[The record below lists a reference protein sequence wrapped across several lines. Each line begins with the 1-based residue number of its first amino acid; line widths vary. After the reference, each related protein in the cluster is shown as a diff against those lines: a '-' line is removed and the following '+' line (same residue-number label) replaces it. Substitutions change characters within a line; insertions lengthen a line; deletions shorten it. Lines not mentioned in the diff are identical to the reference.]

1 MGIST
6 KNGDGGMTNL
16 IKTKNVPK
24 SDERVHLLGSIDELT
39 SHLGLVKAKVCMT
52 QVKEMLASVQD
63 TLITVM
69 AGIADPHN
77 MKYKLKEAEVTRL
90 ETEMARMES
99 EFTMPQGWV
108 LPGGNAVSAEV
119 DIARTVTR
127 RCERYLSGVT
137 IKYGSDK
144 VAKQYLNRL
153 SDYLFILARY
163 TDAVM
168 TEPVSPQ
175 IQLMAPSIAAQEQPV
190 RSAPADT
197 GVKSIK
203 MEEPKADPVMENTV
217 MVNKEKLMDMTSEAI
232 IQEVLKR
239 MNKPEK
245 ISLDAAKK
253 LIEKVEEYSK
263 SQGMQAVIAVC
274 GPDGNP
280 IAVHVMDGAFLV
292 SFDVAIKKAY
302 TAAAVKMSTLE
313 LGELIK
319 PGATFQGLDH
329 IEGDKMVFFGG
340 GVPLKSGGRM
350 IGALGVSGGTGD
362 EDDRLAQYG
371 LGVLE
376 EVLS

>member
-39 SHLGLVKAKVCMT
+39 SHLGLVKAKVCISL
-52 QVKEMLASVQD
+52 VKEMLASVQD

-77 MKYKLKEAEVTRL
+77 MKYKLKEAEVTKL
-90 ETEMARMES
+90 ETEMARMEGA
-99 EFTMPQGWV
+99 FTMPQGWV

-163 TDAVM
+163 IDAVM
-168 TEPVSPQ
+168 SEDAVPQ
-175 IQLMAPSIAAQEQPV
+175 AQTGASVEAAEQPV
-190 RSAPADT
+190 
-197 GVKSIK
+197 
-203 MEEPKADPVMENTV
+203 EPKAEPVMENTV
-217 MVNKEKLMDMTSEAI
+217 TVNKEKRMDMTSEAI

-245 ISLDAAKK
+245 ISLEAAKK
-253 LIEKVEEYSK
+253 LIEKVEEYSR

-292 SFDVAIKKAY
+292 SFDVAVKKAY

-319 PGATFQGLDH
+319 PGATFQGLDQ

-371 LGVLE
+371 LRVLE